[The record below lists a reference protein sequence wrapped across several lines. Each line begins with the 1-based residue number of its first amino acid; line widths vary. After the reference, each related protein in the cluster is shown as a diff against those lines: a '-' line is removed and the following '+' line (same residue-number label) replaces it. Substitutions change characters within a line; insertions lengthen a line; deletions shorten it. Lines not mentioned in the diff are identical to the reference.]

1 MSFKRTAIS
10 LSILGLIA
18 FTPSFAEGENPKFEK
33 AKTTAQAATDAGE
46 WKKAEANWLKCLACL
61 EAQ

>member
-18 FTPSFAEGENPKFEK
+18 FTPAFAEGENPKFEK